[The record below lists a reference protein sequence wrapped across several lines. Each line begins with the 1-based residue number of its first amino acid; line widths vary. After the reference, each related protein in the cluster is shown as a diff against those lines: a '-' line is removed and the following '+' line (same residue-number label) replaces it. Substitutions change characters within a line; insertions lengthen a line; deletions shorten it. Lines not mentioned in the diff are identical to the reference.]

1 MNRIHNPGGPPI
13 DPRIGRTGPVE
24 RPSQRQDDLSKAG
37 NPAFKEIF
45 QRELRTEPSLRFSA
59 HAQDRLT
66 SRHIQLTSETVERLA
81 KAVDRAA
88 AKGARDALLLMPGA
102 SRGEDLALVV
112 SVANRTVI
120 TAVDGEHMRE
130 NVFTN
135 IDSAIIVSG
144 KEENPQ
150 TVR

>member
-13 DPRIGRTGPVE
+13 DPRIGRTAPVE
-24 RPSQRQDDLSKAG
+24 RPSQRQDAVSKAG
-37 NPAFKEIF
+37 KPAFKKIF
-45 QRELRTEPSLRFSA
+45 QRELRTEQSLRFSA
-59 HAQDRLT
+59 HAQDRLA
-66 SRHIQLTSETVERLA
+66 SRHIRLTSETVERLA

-88 AKGARDALLLMPGA
+88 AKGARDALLLMPGV

-120 TAVDGEHMRE
+120 TAVDGEHIRE

-144 KEENPQ
+144 KEENPH